1 MKKSVTMT
9 IDEENLELCRHFC
22 DKTGQTISG
31 MVDTYINAMAA
42 TIRAAKLDK
51 KEVVTKAD
59 LLRLGLKGIR
69 QTI

>member
-1 MKKSVTMT
+1 MRKSVTVSV
-9 IDEENLELCRHFC
+9 DEENLHLCQHFC
-22 DKTGQTISG
+22 EKTGQSFSG

-51 KEVVTKAD
+51 KDVVTKAD
-59 LLRLGLKGIR
+59 LLRMGLKGIR